1 MEKVYEHYETGDS
14 EDSYRGR
21 SDAVAQNNCY
31 KITGFE
37 LINPEHCIDLLDIL
51 KFKTLFYF

>member
-14 EDSYRGR
+14 EGSYRGR

-31 KITGFE
+31 
-37 LINPEHCIDLLDIL
+37 
-51 KFKTLFYF
+51 